1 MKFSCS
7 DISDKESVSY
17 TLRESLLTVIKV
29 YINLVHDYKN
39 IGRGYGFSKS
49 DYHLFIMRS

>member
-1 MKFSCS
+1 MKISCS

-39 IGRGYGFSKS
+39 VGRGYGFSKS
-49 DYHLFIMRS
+49 YYHS